1 MGIYSIIVLS
11 IAVFSIVIGMLSG
24 MIRGSR
30 RAILRL
36 ILVVAAA
43 AIAIFLNNIVVDIL
57 KTIKFGD
64 QTIPQMIMGAFP
76 EDFKEYEDIVM
87 PMVLTLAS
95 VLTFILAF
103 FVLQIV
109 TLVIYWICKLFV
121 RPKKNAAGV
130 VDKNLFIGMFV
141 GLIQGLV
148 VALVY
153 GAMLTGLA
161 KNLIKVTE
169 VEMNDQ
175 KLIDLDSIEQQANL
189 NIAIDD
195 YCDSSVAL
203 IFDKAGGFIYKTA
216 TTIKYEGK
224 KYTFDGQIEAITK
237 AIGVANEISSLGE
250 IDFSN
255 GITEDNKDEIIEV
268 LNNLDNMTADMSEE
282 VANTLNEMIHTIA
295 GDMLEVDLTDLD
307 LTEVEFS
314 KIANVVDNIDEVTEN
329 PTQENVDQI
338 INDLVDSNVIFV
350 LADATDISLDQ
361 FDDSTKAMI
370 SESITKNEKLSAE
383 EKAELATL
391 FGIN

>member
-43 AIAIFLNNIVVDIL
+43 AIAIFLNNTVVDIL
-57 KTIKFGD
+57 RTIKIGD
-64 QTIPQMIMGAFP
+64 QTIPQMFMGAFP
-76 EDFKEYEDIVM
+76 EDFKEYEDIIM

-103 FVLQIV
+103 FALQIV

-121 RPKKNAAGV
+121 RPKKNAAGI
-130 VDKNLFIGMFV
+130 VDKNPFIGMFV

-169 VEMNDQ
+169 VEMNDE

-189 NIAIDD
+189 NIAIDE

-216 TTIKYEGK
+216 TTIKYEGE
-224 KYTFDGQIEAITK
+224 KYTFDGQIEALTK

-268 LNNLDNMTADMSEE
+268 LNNLDDMTADMSEE

-307 LTEVEFS
+307 LSEVEFS

-338 INDLVDSNVIFV
+338 VNDLVDSNVILV

-361 FDDSTKAMI
+361 FDDSTKVMI

-383 EKAELATL
+383 EKADLATL

>member
-36 ILVVAAA
+36 ILVIVAAA
-43 AIAIFLNNIVVDIL
+43 ITLFFNSTVVDIFR
-57 KTIKFGD
+57 TIKIGD

-76 EDFKEYEDIVM
+76 EDFKEYEDIIM

-95 VLTFILAF
+95 VITFILVF
-103 FVLQIV
+103 FALQVV

-121 RPKKNAAGV
+121 RPKKNAAGI
-130 VDKNLFIGMFV
+130 VDKNPFIGMFV
-141 GLIQGLV
+141 GLLQGLV

-161 KNLIKVTE
+161 KNIIKVTE
-169 VEMNDQ
+169 IEMNEQ
-175 KLIDLDSIEQQANL
+175 KLVDLDSIEQQANL
-189 NIAIDD
+189 NIALDE

-203 IFDKAGGFIYKTA
+203 IFDKVGGFIYKTG

-224 KYTFDGQIEAITK
+224 KYTFDGQIEALTK
-237 AIGVANEISSLGE
+237 AIMVANEISSLGT

-255 GITEDNKDEIIEV
+255 GITEDNKDDIIKV
-268 LNNLDNMTADMSEE
+268 LNNLDDMTADMSEE

-295 GDMLEVDLTDLD
+295 GDMLEVDLTGLD
-307 LTEVEFS
+307 LTEVKFS
-314 KIANVVDNIDEVTEN
+314 KIANVVDDIDEVTES

-338 INDLVDSNVIFV
+338 VNNLVDSNVIFV

-361 FDDSTKAMI
+361 FDDSTKNMI
-370 SESITKNEKLSAE
+370 SESISKNEKLSAE
-383 EKAELATL
+383 EKTELAAI

>member
-43 AIAIFLNNIVVDIL
+43 AIAIFLNNTVVDIL
-57 KTIKFGD
+57 RTIKIGN
-64 QTIPQMIMGAFP
+64 QTIPQMFMGAFP
-76 EDFKEYEDIVM
+76 EDFKEYEDIIM

-103 FVLQIV
+103 FALQIV

-121 RPKKNAAGV
+121 RPKKNAAGI
-130 VDKNLFIGMFV
+130 VDKNPFIGMFV

-169 VEMNDQ
+169 VEMNDE

-189 NIAIDD
+189 NIAIDE

-224 KYTFDGQIEAITK
+224 KYTFDGQIEALTK

-268 LNNLDNMTADMSEE
+268 LNNLDDMTADMSEE

-307 LTEVEFS
+307 LSEVEFS

-338 INDLVDSNVIFV
+338 VNDLVDSNVILV

-361 FDDSTKAMI
+361 FDDSTKVMI

-383 EKAELATL
+383 EKADLATL

>member
-130 VDKNLFIGMFV
+130 VDKNPFIGMFV

-161 KNLIKVTE
+161 KNIIKVTE

-175 KLIDLDSIEQQANL
+175 KLINLDSIEQQANL
-189 NIAIDD
+189 NIAIDE

-216 TTIKYEGK
+216 TTIKYEGE
-224 KYTFDGQIEAITK
+224 KYTFDGQIEALIK
-237 AIGVANEISSLGE
+237 AISVANEISSLGE

-268 LNNLDNMTADMSEE
+268 LNNLDDMTADMSEE

-338 INDLVDSNVIFV
+338 VNDLVDSNVIFV